1 MAESQWLV
9 DSLIQFMQSPVWM
22 FHVEN
27 FIDQN
32 CLIFDTEE
40 ENKLTYTDV
49 YKNYQTTVE
58 TILQEYMD
66 DFGITSE
73 QLLEASTEG
82 MANKHQHLFQ
92 YLLAMDD
99 FLLFKRIMVQRN
111 TELNEE
117 AMKLVSNSKLYLEIQ
132 SSQKDGFRH
141 QDETDSLKNEQD
153 DRVLADILLKSK
165 AEHEDWKQLE
175 EEEQRFIQQ
184 ATEASLQTYKIEQER
199 MVHVESESDEQLVRY
214 QENVDTHVK
223 TTTQDNLISST
234 KEDKNI
240 TVINTKDDESK
251 RGMEKQ
257 LKLEPGAEA
266 VSSTNEDKKMKVIST
281 KDDKPK
287 SIKKGMEKQLKSE
300 SGAEAASRWLE
311 SARNEIQDIP
321 TDVTTTDSNNSELM
335 EENLKRRELYLKKQ
349 RDRLLAL
356 KTKDRQKAIKEYHT
370 KNQPHPSVNKSLGTK
385 SERDE
390 VTTLR
395 KQPVLCSALDSK

>member
-1 MAESQWLV
+1 
-9 DSLIQFMQSPVWM
+9 
-22 FHVEN
+22 
-27 FIDQN
+27 
-32 CLIFDTEE
+32 
-40 ENKLTYTDV
+40 
-49 YKNYQTTVE
+49 
-58 TILQEYMD
+58 
-66 DFGITSE
+66 
-73 QLLEASTEG
+73 
-82 MANKHQHLFQ
+82 
-92 YLLAMDD
+92 MDD

-175 EEEQRFIQQ
+175 EEEQRFLQQ

-240 TVINTKDDESK
+240 TVISTKDESK

-300 SGAEAASRWLE
+300 SGAKAASRWLE

-321 TDVTTTDSNNSELM
+321 TDVTTTDSNNSVSC
-335 EENLKRRELYLKKQ
+335 YC
-349 RDRLLAL
+349 
-356 KTKDRQKAIKEYHT
+356 
-370 KNQPHPSVNKSLGTK
+370 SLNTIFPNPC
-385 SERDE
+385 
-390 VTTLR
+390 V
-395 KQPVLCSALDSK
+395 